1 MARLGPEIKELVA
14 REAEARKAVLR
25 HRAAMLEATGER
37 REALRAMHSDGRT
50 WEEVAGL
57 VGLSR
62 ARVVELV
69 GGPRRKG
76 GRHAER

>member
-14 REAEARKAVLR
+14 REAAARRAVL
-25 HRAAMLEATGER
+25 HYRAAMLKATGER
-37 REALRAMHSDGRT
+37 REALRAMHSDGRR
-50 WEEVAGL
+50 WEDVAGL

-76 GRHAER
+76 GSRAER